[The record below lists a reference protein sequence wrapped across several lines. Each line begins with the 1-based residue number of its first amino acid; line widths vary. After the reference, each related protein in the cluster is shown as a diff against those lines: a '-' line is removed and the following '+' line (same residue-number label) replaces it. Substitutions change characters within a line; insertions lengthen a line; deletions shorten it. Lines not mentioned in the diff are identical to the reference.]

1 MENDIFVGVGKVIN
15 TKYGEMTKISMNRD
29 HINELIKWM
38 KSEEK
43 DWVNIQVCEKREKV
57 EGKPTHY
64 CKIDTW
70 KPEQK
75 QEPTKEADTVDD
87 LPF

>member
-1 MENDIFVGVGKVIN
+1 MEDAIFVGNAKIIK
-15 TKYGEMTKISMNRD
+15 TQYGEMTKVSMHRD

-38 KSEEK
+38 KAEEK
-43 DWVNIQVCEKREKV
+43 EWVNIQVCEKREKV

-70 KPEQK
+70 KPDNTQQPAAQT
-75 QEPTKEADTVDD
+75 QESSD